1 MIDIKIGP
9 MTLVYLQ
16 EIVCV
21 VEIGDLVDTT
31 LLAVARKEHRIISLI
46 GRPHRTLVILSNGK
60 IILTPTAAD
69 TIFRRIQES
78 TLYQ

>member
-9 MTLVYLQ
+9 ITLVYLQ
-16 EIVCV
+16 EIVCI
-21 VEIGDLVDTT
+21 VEISDLVDTN

-60 IILTPTAAD
+60 IVLTPTAAD
-69 TIFRRIQES
+69 TIFRRIQEA
-78 TLYQ
+78 TF